1 MINVTGIGNNNTGN
15 KKKTIFAGRSFETT
29 TFQQDMNN
37 VTVSS
42 IGSNSN
48 TNTNG
53 NDNNDKRTKTKF
65 IYEQKGQ

>member
-1 MINVTGIGNNNTGN
+1 MINVTGVGN

-48 TNTNG
+48 TNTNA
-53 NDNNDKRTKTKF
+53 NTNNDKRKKTKF
-65 IYEQKGQ
+65 IY